1 MSTLK
6 KGRVQLVVS
15 ISDGQLEGIQENGLH
30 IFKGIPYACPP
41 VNELRFKAPEPVRP
55 WEGILDASKFGKI
68 APQVKLPV
76 FPIMEE
82 QSEDCLYLNIWTPA
96 CDDRKRPV
104 VVWIHGGAFVMGAG
118 SLHDSSVF
126 AENGIVSVTI
136 NYRMGALGF
145 LELGDILGEAY
156 RGSGNCGLLDIVAAL
171 RWVQQHISSFG
182 GDPTRVTV
190 MGHSAGAKLASSLLC
205 VPDAKGLFQR
215 AIIQSGGVQSIRDF
229 NTASEITGQFL
240 DALNISKDQG
250 DILLEL
256 PVSEL
261 LEAQSIFSGGIT
273 GLHKFG
279 PVIDGKTIVR
289 PPLESIQM
297 GEANLVPILIGSNRE
312 EALVQVQLEGLS
324 IFEKPK
330 IQALFG
336 KNSVEV
342 LQAYEASSTQTTRE
356 QAAIETLTNY
366 LYGYAVVQLAEA
378 LAVNDVPVW
387 LYRFD
392 SSKGPMGAVHGAEM
406 PLIWKHPTRP
416 QEIEGLVDRMH
427 QAWVSFMNFASPVVG
442 DVHWRKFDLMERKAM
457 IFDDECQVI
466 SSQPIKDVPSQV
478 FVL

>member
-1 MSTLK
+1 M
-6 KGRVQLVVS
+6 VVS

-30 IFKGIPYACPP
+30 IFKGVPYACPP
-41 VNELRFKAPEPVRP
+41 VKELRFKAPEPVKP
-55 WEGILDASKFGKI
+55 WEGILDTSKFGKI
-68 APQVKLPV
+68 APQVILPV

-118 SLHDSSVF
+118 SLYDSSVF

-145 LELGDILGEAY
+145 LELGDVLGDEY

-190 MGHSAGAKLASSLLC
+190 MGQSAGAKLASSLLC

-215 AIIQSGGVQSIRDF
+215 AIIQSGGVQSIRDY

-261 LEAQSIFSGGIT
+261 LEAQSIFSGGMT

-336 KNSVEV
+336 KNSVGV
-342 LQAYEASSTQTTRE
+342 LQAYEDSSTQATRE

-392 SSKGPMGAVHGAEM
+392 CNKGPMGAAHGAEM
-406 PLIWKHPTRP
+406 SLIWKLPTRP
-416 QEIEGLVDRMH
+416 QEIEELVDRMH
-427 QAWVSFMNFASPVVG
+427 QAWVSFMNFASPEVD
-442 DVHWRKFDLMERKAM
+442 DVHWRKFDLIERKAM
-457 IFDDECQVI
+457 SFDDECQII

>member
-1 MSTLK
+1 M
-6 KGRVQLVVS
+6 VVS
-15 ISDGQLEGIQENGLH
+15 ISDGQLAGIQENGLH

-41 VNELRFKAPEPVRP
+41 VKELRFKAPTPVKP
-55 WEGILDASKFGKI
+55 WEGILDASKFGNI
-68 APQVKLPV
+68 APQVILPG

-136 NYRMGALGF
+136 NYRIGALGF
-145 LELGDILGEAY
+145 LELGDVLGEAY

-182 GDPTRVTV
+182 GDPDRVTI
-190 MGHSAGAKLASSLLC
+190 MGQSAGAKLASSLLC
-205 VPDAKGLFQR
+205 VPEAKGLFQR
-215 AIIQSGGVQSIRDF
+215 AIIQSGGVQSIRDLG
-229 NTASEITGQFL
+229 TASEITGQFL
-240 DALNISKDQG
+240 EALNISKEQG

-261 LEAQSIFSGGIT
+261 LEAQSIFYGGMT

-297 GEANLVPILIGSNRE
+297 GEANLVPILIGSNKE
-312 EALVQVQLEGLS
+312 EALVQVHLEGLS
-324 IFEKPK
+324 ILEKPK
-330 IQALFG
+330 VQALFG
-336 KNSVEV
+336 KNSEEV
-342 LQAYEASSTQTTRE
+342 LQAYEEASRQATRE
-356 QAAIETLTNY
+356 QAATETLTNY
-366 LYGYAVVQLAEA
+366 LYGYAAVQLAEA

-392 SSKGPMGAVHGAEM
+392 WSKGPMGAAHGAEM
-406 PLIWKHPTRP
+406 SLIWKLPTGP
-416 QEIEGLVDRMH
+416 QENEQLVDCMH
-427 QAWVSFMNFASPVVG
+427 QAWVSFMSFANPGVD
-442 DVHWRKFDLMERKAM
+442 DVHWHKYDLMERNTM
-457 IFDDECQVI
+457 IFDDECQII
-466 SSQPIKDVPSQV
+466 SRQPIKDVPSQV